1 MKIMRSV
8 IAAVVVASSAVSA
21 LAAGVA
27 KIDAVD
33 GKVLVNRGAG
43 YEAVASGTLLNA
55 GDKVMVGDKSS
66 ATISYFS
73 AKCSISAEAS
83 SLVTISTK
91 APCKK
96 GEVMG
101 AVDSVFATPVADMDP
116 PAAAAFPM
124 ALPLLLVGGAAVG
137 ITTLVLVSDGN
148 DSGGDNGN
156 SATTAVP

>member
-33 GKVLVNRGAG
+33 GKVLINRGAG
-43 YEAVASGTLLNA
+43 YEVVASGTLLNA
-55 GDKVMVGDKSS
+55 GDKVMVGDKAS
-66 ATISYFS
+66 ALISYLG
-73 AKCSISAEAS
+73 AQCSISAEAS

-101 AVDSVFATPVADMDP
+101 AAQSVFATPVADMDP

-137 ITTLVLVSDGN
+137 IATLVLVSDGN
-148 DSGGDNGN
+148 DSGDAGN
-156 SATTAVP
+156 TPTTAP